1 MRVVFMHEEYNSILL
16 TPTNIGHFNIG
27 QHLLISV
34 ILAKYQYIGET
45 QISAR
50 MIYPVY
56 LWLL

>member
-1 MRVVFMHEEYNSILL
+1 MHEEYNSILS